1 MSIENIGLQEITIV
15 AGKEIP
21 NQVAVQGDNAAR
33 GLSIKLLG
41 SNNKIINDPLIQ
53 IFWNYEIV
61 TDDGVYTLDEPVEGR
76 YSAGRYEV
84 EYPSQLG
91 AMSGIALAQVQ
102 FKQGLKTLYSIPYK
116 IRVYKQVGQV
126 GSSIPPGVVNIFDKA
141 LADALEELTQMSKD
155 TKEYMVQT
163 TSDVEAAFKSE
174 MQLIFDGL
182 ESDVSELESLIVT
195 WETEST
201 EYLNNLKAEGD
212 KAVADLHI
220 QLDETAE
227 QLINELRADLKIEYD
242 KKQAEIDSITDDL
255 VLQKAELENL
265 QERITTNTNTIEQLT
280 VDFESKINQHITD
293 SDDKIDNHLSLYE
306 TKFTEYATQST
317 RKIDQAIADM
327 AGALDEDIERIVSEK
342 VDEFAD
348 GLSERVTKAESDI
361 ITLESKKASKSYVDE
376 QIANNPGIEISH
388 EDIPIDERRE
398 NNIYFIIDDFREI
411 GTGYPGNIVTGNLR
425 LSRRDDI

>member
-1 MSIENIGLQEITIV
+1 MSIENIGLQEITVV

-163 TSDVEAAFKSE
+163 TSDVEAAFKNE
-174 MQLIFDGL
+174 MRLIFDGL
-182 ESDVSELESLIVT
+182 ESDVNELESLIT
-195 WETEST
+195 KWE
-201 EYLNNLKAEGD
+201 
-212 KAVADLHI
+212 
-220 QLDETAE
+220 LD
-227 QLINELRADLKIEYD
+227 Y
-242 KKQAEIDSITDDL
+242 
-255 VLQKAELENL
+255 
-265 QERITTNTNTIEQLT
+265 
-280 VDFESKINQHITD
+280 
-293 SDDKIDNHLSLYE
+293 SD
-306 TKFTEYATQST
+306 
-317 RKIDQAIADM
+317 
-327 AGALDEDIERIVSEK
+327 
-342 VDEFAD
+342 
-348 GLSERVTKAESDI
+348 
-361 ITLESKKASKSYVDE
+361 TL
-376 QIANNPGIEISH
+376 
-388 EDIPIDERRE
+388 
-398 NNIYFIIDDFREI
+398 
-411 GTGYPGNIVTGNLR
+411 
-425 LSRRDDI
+425 